1 MFVRRKLKDKITM
14 RSFIIYLNFV
24 SLLAVCLFACNHHS
38 SNPML
43 QQVDSLLE
51 MKPDSA
57 LTILKNI
64 SVLEDLPEVDKAY
77 YALLLAEATDKNKLP
92 LLPCDSLLNFALD
105 YYGDDDR
112 EKAVAL
118 MYKGRLLAEM
128 DDEKAAIE
136 MNLKALEILQ
146 DYPVDTKYRRLIYSA
161 LGLWYGNC
169 ELNDKALEV
178 LHQSLHYSFDAK
190 DTAIAY
196 INIGYIYGMR
206 NMQDSAITYQRK
218 AVKYAMRSKD
228 RSMILTS
235 WHNLSICYRHFE
247 NVDSAVVYAHKVL
260 QHLSYGNGKAD
271 AYYNMGDLY
280 VDLEQYDS
288 ARHYLEKSLFLS
300 PSRSIPYWSLAV
312 MEAELGNFK
321 SAYHYLDTFVM
332 VQDSL
337 DNSELLTEVQHL
349 VYKHQTE
356 LRVKD
361 EQIKSKR
368 IIRWIVFVSVI
379 ICFVV
384 ALIYQRWINKK
395 NNQQALYRQS
405 LQYAHEKQDMMQ
417 QRIEEN
423 ELTLAL
429 LQDRENQNLD
439 EIDKK
444 ERLIAQ
450 LKQEKLELRTWT
462 FWQTPIYK
470 KVMSLSEQKEVD
482 KKARKVMTDVER
494 EKLKK
499 TVFEIYADYI
509 SPLQAQ
515 YSQLTEDDLLVLC
528 LQEAGISPLAISL
541 CFGHTDTVALNQRK
555 SRLKKKMSE

>member
-1 MFVRRKLKDKITM
+1 M

-169 ELNDKALEV
+169 GLNDKALEV

-395 NNQQALYRQS
+395 NNQQALYRQA
-405 LQYAHEKQDMMQ
+405 LQYADEKQNVMQ

-423 ELTLAL
+423 ESALAL

-439 EIDKK
+439 EIAQKEQLITQLKK
-444 ERLIAQ
+444 E
-450 LKQEKLELRTWT
+450 KLALRTWL
-462 FWQTPIYK
+462 FQQTSIYK
-470 KVMSLSEQKEVD
+470 KVMSLSDQQQVN
-482 KKARKVMTDVER
+482 KKNRKVMAAAELD
-494 EKLKK
+494 KLKK
-499 TVFEIYADYI
+499 TTFEIYADYI

-528 LQEAGISPLAISL
+528 LQEARISPLAISL

>member
-1 MFVRRKLKDKITM
+1 M

-312 MEAELGNFK
+312 MEAKLGNFK

-337 DNSELLTEVQHL
+337 DASERLSEVQHI
-349 VYKHQTE
+349 VYKNQTALE
-356 LRVKD
+356 VKD
-361 EQIKSKR
+361 EQIKSRKVIGR
-368 IIRWIVFVSVI
+368 IVFSAII

-541 CFGHTDTVALNQRK
+541 CFGHTDTIALNQRK

>member
-1 MFVRRKLKDKITM
+1 M

-169 ELNDKALEV
+169 GLNDKALEV

-300 PSRSIPYWSLAV
+300 PFRSIPYWSLAV

-337 DNSELLTEVQHL
+337 DNSEQLTEVQHL

-395 NNQQALYRQS
+395 NNQQALYRQA
-405 LQYAHEKQDMMQ
+405 LQYADEKQNVMQ

-423 ELTLAL
+423 ESALAL

-439 EIDKK
+439 EIAQKEQLITQLKK
-444 ERLIAQ
+444 E
-450 LKQEKLELRTWT
+450 KLALRTWL
-462 FWQTPIYK
+462 FQQTSIYK
-470 KVMSLSEQKEVD
+470 KVMSLSDQQQVN
-482 KKARKVMTDVER
+482 KKIRKVMAAAELD
-494 EKLKK
+494 KLKK
-499 TVFEIYADYI
+499 TTFEIYADYI

>member
-1 MFVRRKLKDKITM
+1 M

-169 ELNDKALEV
+169 GLNDKALEV

-395 NNQQALYRQS
+395 NNQQALYRQAF
-405 LQYAHEKQDMMQ
+405 QYADEKQNVMQ

-423 ELTLAL
+423 ESALAL

-439 EIDKK
+439 EIAQKEQLITQLKK
-444 ERLIAQ
+444 E
-450 LKQEKLELRTWT
+450 KLALRTWL
-462 FWQTPIYK
+462 FQQTSIYK
-470 KVMSLSEQKEVD
+470 KVMSLSDQQQVN
-482 KKARKVMTDVER
+482 KKIRKVMAAAELD
-494 EKLKK
+494 KLKK
-499 TVFEIYADYI
+499 TTFEIYADYI

-541 CFGHTDTVALNQRK
+541 CFGHTDTVALNQSK

>member
-1 MFVRRKLKDKITM
+1 M

-169 ELNDKALEV
+169 GLNDKALEV

-337 DNSELLTEVQHL
+337 DNSEQLTEVQHL

-395 NNQQALYRQS
+395 NNQQALYRQA
-405 LQYAHEKQDMMQ
+405 LQYADEKQNVMQ

-423 ELTLAL
+423 ESALAL

-439 EIDKK
+439 EIAQKEQLITQLKK
-444 ERLIAQ
+444 E
-450 LKQEKLELRTWT
+450 KLALRTWL
-462 FWQTPIYK
+462 FQQTSIYK
-470 KVMSLSEQKEVD
+470 KVMSLSDQQQVN
-482 KKARKVMTDVER
+482 KKIRKVMAAAELD
-494 EKLKK
+494 KLKK
-499 TVFEIYADYI
+499 TTFEIYADYI

-515 YSQLTEDDLLVLC
+515 YSQLTEDDFLALC

>member
-1 MFVRRKLKDKITM
+1 M

-146 DYPVDTKYRRLIYSA
+146 DYPVDTKYRRLMYSA

>member
-1 MFVRRKLKDKITM
+1 M
-14 RSFIIYLNFV
+14 RSFIVYLNIMG
-24 SLLAVCLFACNHHS
+24 LLAVCLFACNRHS
-38 SNPML
+38 SNPL
-43 QQVDSLLE
+43 LHQVDSLLE
-51 MKPDSA
+51 MQPDSA

-64 SVLEDLPEVDKAY
+64 SALEDLPEADRAY
-77 YALLLAEATDKNKLP
+77 YALLLAEATDKNELS
-92 LLPCDSLLNFALD
+92 LLPCDSLLEFALD
-105 YYGDDDR
+105 YYGDDDK
-112 EKAVAL
+112 ELAVAL

-136 MNLKALEILQ
+136 MNLEALEILQ
-146 DYPVDTKYRRLIYSA
+146 NYPEDIKYRGLIYSA

-169 ELNDKALEV
+169 GLYDKALEV
-178 LHQSLHYSFDAK
+178 LHQSFLYSFDAK

-218 AVKYAMRSKD
+218 AVEYAMCSKD
-228 RSMILTS
+228 RSIILTS
-235 WHNLSICYRHFE
+235 WHNLSICYRQFE
-247 NVDSAVVYAHKVL
+247 NVDSAVVYARKVL
-260 QHLSYGNGKAD
+260 LHLSYGNGKAD

-288 ARHYLEKSLFLS
+288 ARYYLEKSLSLF

-337 DNSELLTEVQHL
+337 DNSEQLTEVQHL

-356 LRVKD
+356 SLVRE
-361 EQIKSKR
+361 EQIKSGR
-368 IIRWIVFVSVI
+368 IIGWIVFTAVI
-379 ICFVV
+379 VCFVI
-384 ALIYQRWINKK
+384 ALIYQRRINRK
-395 NNQQALYRQS
+395 NNEQALYRQS
-405 LQYAHEKQDMMQ
+405 LQFAHEKLDVMQ

-423 ELTLAL
+423 ESALAL
-429 LQDRENQNLD
+429 LQDKENRNLD

-450 LKQEKLELRTWT
+450 LKQEKLELRTWL
-462 FWQTPIYK
+462 FRQTPIFK
-470 KVMSLSEQKEVD
+470 KVVSLSEQKEVD
-482 KKARKVMTDVER
+482 KKVRKVMTDAER

-499 TVFEIYADYI
+499 TVFEIYVDYI
-509 SPLQAQ
+509 SPLQQQ
-515 YSQLTEDDLLVLC
+515 YPKLTEDDLLFLC
-528 LQEAGISPLAISL
+528 LQEADIPALTIAL
-541 CFGHTDTVALNQRK
+541 CFGHTDTIALNQRK
-555 SRLKKKMSE
+555 SRLKRKMSDA

>member
-1 MFVRRKLKDKITM
+1 M

-206 NMQDSAITYQRK
+206 NMQDSAITYQCK

>member
-1 MFVRRKLKDKITM
+1 M

-118 MYKGRLLAEM
+118 MYKGRLLAQMNDEM
-128 DDEKAAIE
+128 SAIE
-136 MNLKALEILQ
+136 HNLKALEVLQ
-146 DYPVDTKYRRLIYSA
+146 NYPQDLKCRRLIYSM
-161 LGLWYGNC
+161 LGVWYGDC
-169 ELNDKALEV
+169 ELYDKALEIQNQA
-178 LHQSLHYSFDAK
+178 LLYSFSAK

-196 INIGYIYGMR
+196 HNIGYIYGMR
-206 NMQDSAITYQRK
+206 DMQDSAITYQRK
-218 AVKYAMRSKD
+218 SVEYAMRSKD
-228 RSMILTS
+228 TSMILTS
-235 WHNLSICYRHFE
+235 WHNLSLYYGRFE
-247 NVDSAVVYAHKVL
+247 NIDSAVVYAYKVL
-260 QHLSYGNGKAD
+260 QNISDENKIFSGYF
-271 AYYNMGDLY
+271 YNIGDLY
-280 VDLEQYDS
+280 IGLGQYDS
-288 ARHYLEKSLFLS
+288 ARYYLEKSLLFS
-300 PSRSIPYWSLAV
+300 PSLSMSYWSLAV

-405 LQYAHEKQDMMQ
+405 LQYAHEKQDMMH

>member
-1 MFVRRKLKDKITM
+1 M

-429 LQDRENQNLD
+429 LQDRENQNLY

>member
-1 MFVRRKLKDKITM
+1 M

-169 ELNDKALEV
+169 GLNDKALEV

-368 IIRWIVFVSVI
+368 IIRWIVFVSII

-395 NNQQALYRQS
+395 NNQQALYRQA
-405 LQYAHEKQDMMQ
+405 LQYADEKQNVMQ

-423 ELTLAL
+423 ESALAL

-439 EIDKK
+439 EIAQKEQLITQLKK
-444 ERLIAQ
+444 E
-450 LKQEKLELRTWT
+450 KLALRTWL
-462 FWQTPIYK
+462 FQQTSIYK
-470 KVMSLSEQKEVD
+470 KVMSLSDQQQVN
-482 KKARKVMTDVER
+482 KKIRKVMAAAELD
-494 EKLKK
+494 KLKK
-499 TVFEIYADYI
+499 TTFEIYADYI

>member
-1 MFVRRKLKDKITM
+1 M

-169 ELNDKALEV
+169 GLNDKALEV

-337 DNSELLTEVQHL
+337 DNSEQLTEVQHL

-395 NNQQALYRQS
+395 NNQQALYRQA
-405 LQYAHEKQDMMQ
+405 LQYTDEKQNVMQ

-423 ELTLAL
+423 ESALAL

-439 EIDKK
+439 EIAQKEQLITQLKK
-444 ERLIAQ
+444 E
-450 LKQEKLELRTWT
+450 KLALRTWL
-462 FWQTPIYK
+462 FQQTSIYK
-470 KVMSLSEQKEVD
+470 KVMSLSDQQQVN
-482 KKARKVMTDVER
+482 KKIRKVMAAAELD
-494 EKLKK
+494 KLKK
-499 TVFEIYADYI
+499 TTFEIYADYI

>member
-1 MFVRRKLKDKITM
+1 M

-349 VYKHQTE
+349 VYKHQKE

>member
-1 MFVRRKLKDKITM
+1 M

-541 CFGHTDTVALNQRK
+541 CFGHTDTGGLNQRK

>member
-1 MFVRRKLKDKITM
+1 M

-368 IIRWIVFVSVI
+368 IIRWIVFVSII

-395 NNQQALYRQS
+395 NNQQALYRQA
-405 LQYAHEKQDMMQ
+405 LQYADEKQNVMQ

-423 ELTLAL
+423 ESALAL

-439 EIDKK
+439 EIAQKEQLITQLKK
-444 ERLIAQ
+444 E
-450 LKQEKLELRTWT
+450 KLALRTWL
-462 FWQTPIYK
+462 FQQTSIYK
-470 KVMSLSEQKEVD
+470 KVMSLSDQQQVN
-482 KKARKVMTDVER
+482 KKIRKVMAAAELD
-494 EKLKK
+494 KLKK
-499 TVFEIYADYI
+499 TTFEIYADYI

>member
-1 MFVRRKLKDKITM
+1 MADNLLFLILFRTHV
-14 RSFIIYLNFV
+14 IIYLNFV

-92 LLPCDSLLNFALD
+92 LLPCDSLLNFVLD

-169 ELNDKALEV
+169 GLNDKALEV

-300 PSRSIPYWSLAV
+300 PSRSIPYWSFAV

-337 DNSELLTEVQHL
+337 DNSEQLTEVQHL

-395 NNQQALYRQS
+395 NNQQALYRQA
-405 LQYAHEKQDMMQ
+405 LQYADEKQNVMQ

-423 ELTLAL
+423 ESALAL

-439 EIDKK
+439 EIAQKEQLITQLKK
-444 ERLIAQ
+444 E
-450 LKQEKLELRTWT
+450 KLALRTWL
-462 FWQTPIYK
+462 FQQTSIYK
-470 KVMSLSEQKEVD
+470 KVMSLSDQQQVN
-482 KKARKVMTDVER
+482 KKIRKVMAAAELD
-494 EKLKK
+494 KLKK
-499 TVFEIYADYI
+499 TTFEIYADYI

>member
-1 MFVRRKLKDKITM
+1 M

-38 SNPML
+38 SNLML

-169 ELNDKALEV
+169 GLNDKALEV

-395 NNQQALYRQS
+395 NNQQALYRQA
-405 LQYAHEKQDMMQ
+405 LQYADEKQNVMQ

-423 ELTLAL
+423 ESALAL

-439 EIDKK
+439 EIAQKEQLITQLKK
-444 ERLIAQ
+444 E
-450 LKQEKLELRTWT
+450 KLALRTWL
-462 FWQTPIYK
+462 FQQTSIYK
-470 KVMSLSEQKEVD
+470 KVMSLSDQQQVN
-482 KKARKVMTDVER
+482 KKIRKVMAAAELD
-494 EKLKK
+494 KLKK
-499 TVFEIYADYI
+499 TTFEIYADYI

>member
-1 MFVRRKLKDKITM
+1 M

-169 ELNDKALEV
+169 GLNDKALEV

-337 DNSELLTEVQHL
+337 DNSEQLTEVQHL

-395 NNQQALYRQS
+395 NNQQALYRQA
-405 LQYAHEKQDMMQ
+405 LQYADEKQNVMQ

-423 ELTLAL
+423 ESALAL

-439 EIDKK
+439 EIAQKEQLITQLKK
-444 ERLIAQ
+444 E
-450 LKQEKLELRTWT
+450 KLALRTWL
-462 FWQTPIYK
+462 FQQTSIYK
-470 KVMSLSEQKEVD
+470 KVMSLSDQQQVN
-482 KKARKVMTDVER
+482 KKIRKVMAAAELD
-494 EKLKK
+494 KLKK
-499 TVFEIYADYI
+499 TTFEIYADYI

-528 LQEAGISPLAISL
+528 LQEAGISLLAISL

>member
-1 MFVRRKLKDKITM
+1 M

-92 LLPCDSLLNFALD
+92 LLPCDSLLNFVLD

-169 ELNDKALEV
+169 GLNDKALEV

-337 DNSELLTEVQHL
+337 DNSEQLTEVQHL

-395 NNQQALYRQS
+395 NNQQALYRQA
-405 LQYAHEKQDMMQ
+405 LQYADEKQNVMQ

-423 ELTLAL
+423 ESALAL

-439 EIDKK
+439 EIAQKEQLITQLKK
-444 ERLIAQ
+444 E
-450 LKQEKLELRTWT
+450 KLALRTWL
-462 FWQTPIYK
+462 FQQTSIYK
-470 KVMSLSEQKEVD
+470 KVMSLSDQQQVN
-482 KKARKVMTDVER
+482 KKIRKVMAAAELD
-494 EKLKK
+494 KLKK
-499 TVFEIYADYI
+499 TTFEIYADYI

-541 CFGHTDTVALNQRK
+541 CFGHTDTVALNQSK

>member
-1 MFVRRKLKDKITM
+1 M

-321 SAYHYLDTFVM
+321 SAYHYLDT

>member
-1 MFVRRKLKDKITM
+1 M

-118 MYKGRLLAEM
+118 MYKGRLLAQMNDEM
-128 DDEKAAIE
+128 SAIE
-136 MNLKALEILQ
+136 HNLKALEVLQ
-146 DYPVDTKYRRLIYSA
+146 NYPQDLKCRRLIYSM
-161 LGLWYGNC
+161 LVVWYGDC
-169 ELNDKALEV
+169 ELYDKALEIQNQA
-178 LHQSLHYSFDAK
+178 LLYSFSAK

-196 INIGYIYGMR
+196 HNIGYIYGMR
-206 NMQDSAITYQRK
+206 DMQDSAITYQRK
-218 AVKYAMRSKD
+218 SVEYAMRSKD
-228 RSMILTS
+228 TSMILTS
-235 WHNLSICYRHFE
+235 WHNLSLYYGRFE
-247 NVDSAVVYAHKVL
+247 NIDSAVVYAYKVL
-260 QHLSYGNGKAD
+260 QNISDENKIFSGYF
-271 AYYNMGDLY
+271 YNIGDLY
-280 VDLEQYDS
+280 IGLGQYDS
-288 ARHYLEKSLFLS
+288 ARHYLEKSLLFS
-300 PSRSIPYWSLAV
+300 PSLSMSYWSLAV
-312 MEAELGNFK
+312 MEAKLGNFK

-337 DNSELLTEVQHL
+337 DASERLSEVQHI
-349 VYKHQTE
+349 VYKNQTALE
-356 LRVKD
+356 VKD
-361 EQIKSKR
+361 EQIKSRKVIGR
-368 IIRWIVFVSVI
+368 IVFSAII

-395 NNQQALYRQS
+395 NNQQALYRQA
-405 LQYAHEKQDMMQ
+405 LQYADEKQNVMQ

-423 ELTLAL
+423 ESALAL

-439 EIDKK
+439 EIAQKEQLITQLKK
-444 ERLIAQ
+444 E
-450 LKQEKLELRTWT
+450 KLALRTWL
-462 FWQTPIYK
+462 FQQTSIYK
-470 KVMSLSEQKEVD
+470 KVMSLSDQQQVN
-482 KKARKVMTDVER
+482 KKIRKVMAAAELD
-494 EKLKK
+494 KLKK
-499 TVFEIYADYI
+499 TTFEIYADYI

>member
-1 MFVRRKLKDKITM
+1 M

-169 ELNDKALEV
+169 GLNDKALEV
-178 LHQSLHYSFDAK
+178 LQQSLHYSFDAK

-337 DNSELLTEVQHL
+337 DNSEQLTEVQHL

-395 NNQQALYRQS
+395 NNQQALYRQA
-405 LQYAHEKQDMMQ
+405 LQYADEKQNVMQ

-423 ELTLAL
+423 ESALAL

-439 EIDKK
+439 EIAQKEQLITQLKK
-444 ERLIAQ
+444 E
-450 LKQEKLELRTWT
+450 KLALRTWL
-462 FWQTPIYK
+462 FQQTSIYK
-470 KVMSLSEQKEVD
+470 KVMSLSDQQQVN
-482 KKARKVMTDVER
+482 KKIRKVMAAAELD
-494 EKLKK
+494 KLKK
-499 TVFEIYADYI
+499 TTFEIYADYI

>member
-1 MFVRRKLKDKITM
+1 M

-405 LQYAHEKQDMMQ
+405 LQYAHEKRDMMQ

>member
-1 MFVRRKLKDKITM
+1 M
-14 RSFIIYLNFV
+14 
-24 SLLAVCLFACNHHS
+24 LAVCLFACNHHS

-169 ELNDKALEV
+169 GLNDKALEV

-300 PSRSIPYWSLAV
+300 PSRSIPYWSFAV

-337 DNSELLTEVQHL
+337 DNSEQLTEVQHL

-395 NNQQALYRQS
+395 NNQQALYRQA
-405 LQYAHEKQDMMQ
+405 LQYADEKQNVMQ

-423 ELTLAL
+423 ESALAL

-439 EIDKK
+439 EIAQKEQLITQLKK
-444 ERLIAQ
+444 E
-450 LKQEKLELRTWT
+450 KLALRTWL
-462 FWQTPIYK
+462 FQQTSIYK
-470 KVMSLSEQKEVD
+470 KVMSLSDQQQVN
-482 KKARKVMTDVER
+482 KKIRKVMAAAELD
-494 EKLKK
+494 KLKK
-499 TVFEIYADYI
+499 TTFEIYADYI

>member
-1 MFVRRKLKDKITM
+1 M
-14 RSFIIYLNFV
+14 
-24 SLLAVCLFACNHHS
+24 LAVCLFACNHHS

-92 LLPCDSLLNFALD
+92 LLPCDSLLNFVLD

-169 ELNDKALEV
+169 GLNDKALEV

-300 PSRSIPYWSLAV
+300 PSRSIPYWSFAV

-337 DNSELLTEVQHL
+337 DNSEQLTEVQHL

-395 NNQQALYRQS
+395 NNQQALYRQA
-405 LQYAHEKQDMMQ
+405 LQYADEKQNVMQ

-423 ELTLAL
+423 ESALAL

-439 EIDKK
+439 EIAQKEQLITQLKK
-444 ERLIAQ
+444 E
-450 LKQEKLELRTWT
+450 KLALRTWL
-462 FWQTPIYK
+462 FQQTSIYK
-470 KVMSLSEQKEVD
+470 KVMSLSDQQQVNEKI
-482 KKARKVMTDVER
+482 RKVMAAAELD
-494 EKLKK
+494 KLKK
-499 TVFEIYADYI
+499 TTFEIYADYI

>member
-1 MFVRRKLKDKITM
+1 M

-57 LTILKNI
+57 LTILKNL
-64 SVLEDLPEVDKAY
+64 SVLEDLLEVDKVY
-77 YALLLAEATDKNKLP
+77 YALLLAEVTDKNKLL

-136 MNLKALEILQ
+136 MKLKALEILL

>member
-1 MFVRRKLKDKITM
+1 M

-118 MYKGRLLAEM
+118 MYKGRLLAQMNDEM
-128 DDEKAAIE
+128 SAIE
-136 MNLKALEILQ
+136 HNLKALEVLQ
-146 DYPVDTKYRRLIYSA
+146 NYPQDLKCRRLIYSM
-161 LGLWYGNC
+161 LGVWYGDC
-169 ELNDKALEV
+169 ELYDKALEIQNQA
-178 LHQSLHYSFDAK
+178 LLYSFSAK

-196 INIGYIYGMR
+196 HNIGYIYGMR
-206 NMQDSAITYQRK
+206 DMQDSAITYQRK
-218 AVKYAMRSKD
+218 SVEYAMRSKD
-228 RSMILTS
+228 TSMILTS
-235 WHNLSICYRHFE
+235 WHNLSLYYGRFE
-247 NVDSAVVYAHKVL
+247 NIDSAVVYAYKVL
-260 QHLSYGNGKAD
+260 QNISDENKIFSGYF
-271 AYYNMGDLY
+271 YNIGDLY
-280 VDLEQYDS
+280 IGLGQYDS
-288 ARHYLEKSLFLS
+288 ARYYLEKSLLFS
-300 PSRSIPYWSLAV
+300 PSLSMSYWSLAV
-312 MEAELGNFK
+312 MEAKLGNFK

-337 DNSELLTEVQHL
+337 DTSERLSEVQHI
-349 VYKHQTE
+349 VYKNQTALE
-356 LRVKD
+356 VKD
-361 EQIKSKR
+361 EQIKSRKVIGR
-368 IIRWIVFVSVI
+368 IVFSAII

-395 NNQQALYRQS
+395 NNQQALYRQA
-405 LQYAHEKQDMMQ
+405 LQYADEKQNVMQ

-423 ELTLAL
+423 ESALAL

-439 EIDKK
+439 EIAQKEQLITQLKK
-444 ERLIAQ
+444 E
-450 LKQEKLELRTWT
+450 KLALRTWL
-462 FWQTPIYK
+462 FQQTSIYK
-470 KVMSLSEQKEVD
+470 KVMSLSDQQQVN
-482 KKARKVMTDVER
+482 KKIRKVMAAAELD
-494 EKLKK
+494 KLKK
-499 TVFEIYADYI
+499 TTFEIYADYI

>member
-1 MFVRRKLKDKITM
+1 M

-541 CFGHTDTVALNQRK
+541 CFGHTDTVTLNQRK

>member
-1 MFVRRKLKDKITM
+1 M

-169 ELNDKALEV
+169 GLNDKALEV

-247 NVDSAVVYAHKVL
+247 NVDSAVVYAYKVL

-368 IIRWIVFVSVI
+368 IIRWIVFVSII

-395 NNQQALYRQS
+395 NNQQALYRQA
-405 LQYAHEKQDMMQ
+405 LQYADEKQNVMQ

-423 ELTLAL
+423 ESALAL

-439 EIDKK
+439 EIAQKEQLITQLKK
-444 ERLIAQ
+444 E
-450 LKQEKLELRTWT
+450 KLALRTWL
-462 FWQTPIYK
+462 FQQTSIYK
-470 KVMSLSEQKEVD
+470 KVMSLSDQQQVN
-482 KKARKVMTDVER
+482 KKIRKVMAVAELD
-494 EKLKK
+494 KLKK
-499 TVFEIYADYI
+499 TTFEIYADYI

>member
-1 MFVRRKLKDKITM
+1 M

-515 YSQLTEDDLLVLC
+515 YSQLTEDDLLVRC

>member
-1 MFVRRKLKDKITM
+1 M

-112 EKAVAL
+112 EKAVTL

-169 ELNDKALEV
+169 GLNDKALEV

-300 PSRSIPYWSLAV
+300 PSRSIPYWSFAV

-337 DNSELLTEVQHL
+337 DNSEQLTEVQHL

-395 NNQQALYRQS
+395 NNQQALYRQA
-405 LQYAHEKQDMMQ
+405 LQYADEKQNVMQ

-423 ELTLAL
+423 ESALAL

-439 EIDKK
+439 EIAQKEQLITQLKK
-444 ERLIAQ
+444 E
-450 LKQEKLELRTWT
+450 KLALRTWL
-462 FWQTPIYK
+462 FQQTSIYK
-470 KVMSLSEQKEVD
+470 KVMSLSDQQQVN
-482 KKARKVMTDVER
+482 KKIRKVMAAAELD
-494 EKLKK
+494 KLKK
-499 TVFEIYADYI
+499 TTFEIYADYI